1 MTAQAAEAI
10 GINRRFSVIQHK
22 AKRSDLT
29 RRHERTRH
37 GPEEEPAAVNIA
49 VELIAATIIAS
60 AAAQMC
66 TDPRISRRFAQRRKI
81 MIAVFALYGALG
93 LADLAAFV
101 PHGQVAAFGAF
112 AALFGWIGLA
122 VLASLR
128 ISPGPDT
135 PAKVLRV
142 GGPDIACLVAI
153 AAGLAQAL
161 LLT

>member
-1 MTAQAAEAI
+1 
-10 GINRRFSVIQHK
+10 
-22 AKRSDLT
+22 
-29 RRHERTRH
+29 
-37 GPEEEPAAVNIA
+37 VNLA
-49 VELIAATIIAS
+49 VELIAATVIAS

-66 TDPRISRRFAQRRKI
+66 TDPRISRRFAQKRKI
-81 MIAVFALYGALG
+81 MLSIFALYGALG
-93 LADLAAFV
+93 VADLAAFV
-101 PHGQVAAFGAF
+101 PRGQIAAFGAF

-142 GGPDIACLVAI
+142 GAPDIVCLVSI
-153 AAGLAQAL
+153 AAGMAQAL

>member
-1 MTAQAAEAI
+1 M
-10 GINRRFSVIQHK
+10 N
-22 AKRSDLT
+22 L
-29 RRHERTRH
+29 
-37 GPEEEPAAVNIA
+37 A
-49 VELIAATIIAS
+49 VELIAATLIAS

-66 TDPRISRRFAQRRKI
+66 TDPRISSRFPQRRKI

-101 PHGQVAAFGAF
+101 PRGRVAAFGAL

-142 GGPDIACLVAI
+142 GAPDIVCLIAI
-153 AAGLAQAL
+153 AAGMAQAM